1 MEFINNVNF
10 KIGIAMNGYDNQF
23 GFPSSEVLER
33 FKGYTLLNTL
43 EFKTITF
50 KKGIFEEKFYLKLKK
65 T

>member
-1 MEFINNVNF
+1 
-10 KIGIAMNGYDNQF
+10 MNGYDNQF

-43 EFKTITF
+43 EFQTITF